1 MGNVK
6 RSMLYCMSSLAIIMT
21 IIATFSLVHTREV
34 HAAAASGVTREIP
47 SAGTSSFA
55 AASTGADGLQWPE
68 FVGQSGNGPGPAPGS
83 IVNRSQSQPHGNGA
97 SVNGSQKA
105 KSSPELNVSFDG
117 LNHRQQRL
125 ANGGNQFSL
134 EPPDQGLC
142 VGNGFVMEIIND
154 VTRVYDAN
162 GNALQG
168 VTDLNTFFGYPAAFQ
183 RPGGPFGQFVT
194 DPSCLFDKATQ
205 RWYAD
210 VLTIDVYPTSD
221 PAHHIFG
228 GDFTGTNHLDLAVSQ
243 TGNPTGVW
251 KIYRV
256 PVQDDGS
263 AGTPNHGCTGIP
275 PYGQRTLPTNP
286 NACLGDYPHLG
297 ADANGVYLTTNEYSF
312 FGNDFHGAQLYAFSK
327 AALAAGASS
336 VDVTQIDTHGMDNGN
351 SGFTLWPAVATGQ
364 QQDAQGGTEYFLS
377 SNAADEAHGNGT
389 AVGPRTST
397 QLLVWRLTNTRSLS
411 GDEPEAE
418 LSHGYLHVGRYS
430 TPPAAEQKVGSVPLV
445 GCLND
450 PTCSTFL
457 TGIVDPFVESESPLD
472 SNDTRMQQVTYANGV
487 LTGALDTALV
497 DANGHT
503 KAGIEWFVVRPNGED
518 GARLVSQG
526 YFGVTNNNV
535 TYPAITMNASGRGV
549 MAFTL
554 VGNDHYPSAAFTSFS
569 VSGTGPL
576 QVAAEG
582 VGPSDGFSGTFIF
595 NFPNPPRPRWGD
607 YGAAVVD
614 GNSFWIA
621 SEYIGQTCT
630 LAQYEGAPFGGTG
643 AFGSCGGT
651 RTSLANWDTRISH
664 VSAGG
669 DGGGDGGGNN

>member
-1 MGNVK
+1 LFRYRLVT
-6 RSMLYCMSSLAIIMT
+6 SSAVLAILGSA
-21 IIATFSLVHTREV
+21 IAIVPATP
-34 HAAAASGVTREIP
+34 AAAAGGTRLISAAGVTSIR
-47 SAGTSSFA
+47 GTSL
-55 AASTGADGLQWPE
+55 GADVLSKNEIRGGAGEAGGLAPAGPNPPAAGSADRSASKQN
-68 FVGQSGNGPGPAPGS
+68 GDQASSGERDTSAHGGS
-83 IVNRSQSQPHGNGA
+83 V
-97 SVNGSQKA
+97 
-105 KSSPELNVSFDG
+105 LNLIRSFDG

-125 ANGGNQFSL
+125 ANGTNQFSL

-154 VTRVYDAN
+154 VTRVYDAS
-162 GNALQG
+162 GNPLSG

-183 RPGGPFGQFVT
+183 RPAGPFGQFVT

-210 VLTIDVYPTSD
+210 VLTIEVFPDT
-221 PAHHIFG
+221 G
-228 GDFTGTNHLDLAVSQ
+228 NFTGQNHLDLAVSNGPSPLGLW
-243 TGNPTGVW
+243 TV
-251 KIYRV
+251 YRTDV
-256 PVQDDGS
+256 TDDGTF
-263 AGTPNHGCTGIP
+263 GTPNHGCTTGP
-275 PYGQRTLPTNP
+275 ARQTPTHP

-297 ADANGVYLTTNEYSF
+297 ADANGIYLTTNEYAF
-312 FGNDFHGAQLYAFSK
+312 FGPEFHGAQVYAYSK
-327 AALAAGASS
+327 RALAQHAAT
-336 VDVTQIDTHGMDNGN
+336 VDVTQIDTHGMDRGN

-364 QQDAQGGTEYFLS
+364 QQNAQGGTEYFLS

-389 AVGPRTST
+389 AVGPRTSN
-397 QLLVWRLTNTRSLS
+397 QLLVWRLTNTRSLN
-411 GDEPEAE
+411 GDEPELD
-418 LSHGYLHVGRYS
+418 LSHGYLRVGRYS
-430 TPPAAEQKVGSVPLV
+430 TPPPSEQKVGSVPLV
-445 GCLND
+445 DCLNNTD
-450 PTCSTFL
+450 CSTFL
-457 TGIVDPFVESESPLD
+457 TGIPDPFVESESPLD

-535 TYPAITMNASGRGV
+535 TYPAITMNANGRGV

-554 VGNDHYPSAAFTSFS
+554 VGNNHYPSAAFTSFS
-569 VSGTGPL
+569 ASGTGPL

-582 VGPSDGFSGTFIF
+582 VGPANGFSGTFF
-595 NFPNPPRPRWGD
+595 YNFPNPPRPRWGD

-630 LAQYEGAPFGGTG
+630 LAQYEGAAFGGTG

-664 VSAGG
+664 ISAGDG
-669 DGGGDGGGNN
+669 GGGDGGGGNN

>member
-1 MGNVK
+1 LFRYRLVT
-6 RSMLYCMSSLAIIMT
+6 SSAVLAILGSA
-21 IIATFSLVHTREV
+21 IAIVPATP
-34 HAAAASGVTREIP
+34 AAAAGGTRQIAAGGVTSIR
-47 SAGTSSFA
+47 GTSLGADVLSKTEIRGGA
-55 AASTGADGLQWPE
+55 GAAGGLAPAGPKAPTAGSVDRSASKQNGDQAASGERDTSAHG
-68 FVGQSGNGPGPAPGS
+68 GS
-83 IVNRSQSQPHGNGA
+83 A
-97 SVNGSQKA
+97 
-105 KSSPELNVSFDG
+105 LNLITSFNG

-142 VGNGFVMEIIND
+142 VGNGYVMEIIND
-154 VTRVYDAN
+154 VMNVYDAS
-162 GNALQG
+162 GNSLKG
-168 VTDLNTFFGYPAAFQ
+168 VTDLNTFFGYSAQFNRTTGAQ
-183 RPGGPFGQFVT
+183 GPFVT

-210 VLTIDVYPTSD
+210 VLTLEVYPDT
-221 PAHHIFG
+221 G
-228 GDFTGTNHLDLAVSQ
+228 NFTGQNHLDIAVSQ
-243 TGNPTGVW
+243 GSSPLGLWT
-251 KIYRV
+251 IYRTDV
-256 PVQDDGS
+256 TDDGTN
-263 AGTPNHGCTGIP
+263 GTPNHGCTTGPTRQP
-275 PYGQRTLPTNP
+275 PTHPFG
-286 NACLGDYPHLG
+286 CIGDYPHLG
-297 ADANGVYLTTNEYSF
+297 ADANGIYLTTNEYAL
-312 FGNDFHGAQLYAFSK
+312 FGPEFHGAQVYAYSK
-327 AALAAGASS
+327 RALAQHAAT
-336 VDVTQIDTHGMDNGN
+336 VDVTQIDTHGMDKGN

-364 QQDAQGGTEYFLS
+364 QQNAQGGTEYFLS

-397 QLLVWRLTNTRSLS
+397 QLLVWNLTNTRSLN
-411 GDEPEAE
+411 GDEPELE

-430 TPPAAEQKVGSVPLV
+430 TPPPSEQKVGSTPLV
-445 GCLND
+445 DCLNNA
-450 PTCSTFL
+450 PCSTFL
-457 TGIVDPFVESESPLD
+457 TGIVDPFHESESPLD
-472 SNDTRMQQVTYANGV
+472 SNDTRMQQVTYANGL

-535 TYPAITMNASGRGV
+535 NYPAITMNANGRGV

-554 VGNDHYPSAAFTSFS
+554 VGNNHYPSAAFTSFS
-569 VSGTGPL
+569 ASGTGPL

-582 VGPSDGFSGTFIF
+582 VGPQDGFTGTFIY

-669 DGGGDGGGNN
+669 DGGGGGGDNN

>member
-1 MGNVK
+1 MFRQRLVT
-6 RSMLYCMSSLAIIMT
+6 SSAVLSILGSAIAIVP
-21 IIATFSLVHTREV
+21 ATP
-34 HAAAASGVTREIP
+34 AAAAGGTRQIAAGGVTSIRGTNLGSDVLSWPEIRGGGESGGLAP
-47 SAGTSSFA
+47 AGPNPPVAGSADRS
-55 AASTGADGLQWPE
+55 ASKQNGDQAGSGERDTGARG
-68 FVGQSGNGPGPAPGS
+68 GGPLS
-83 IVNRSQSQPHGNGA
+83 LIRSFN
-97 SVNGSQKA
+97 
-105 KSSPELNVSFDG
+105 G

-125 ANGGNQFSL
+125 ANGANQFSL

-142 VGNGFVMEIIND
+142 VGNGYVMEIIND
-154 VTRVYDAN
+154 VMNVYDAS
-162 GNALQG
+162 GNSRKG
-168 VTDLNTFFGYPAAFQ
+168 VTDLNTFFGYPAQIVRATGTF
-183 RPGGPFGQFVT
+183 GPFVT
-194 DPSCLFDKATQ
+194 DPSCIYDRATN

-210 VLTIDVYPTSD
+210 VLTIDVYPNSD
-221 PAHHIFG
+221 PANHIRG

-243 TGNPTGVW
+243 TSSPLGNWT
-251 KIYRV
+251 IYRL

-263 AGTPNHGCTGIP
+263 HGTPNHGCRGIP
-275 PYGQRTLPTNP
+275 PYGQPTLPTNP

-312 FGNDFHGAQLYAFSK
+312 FGNDFHGAQVYAFRK
-327 AALAAGASS
+327 AALAAGAST
-336 VDVTQIDTHGMDNGN
+336 VGVTQIDTHGMDKGN

-364 QQDAQGGTEYFLS
+364 QQNAQGGTEYFLS

-397 QLLVWRLTNTRSLS
+397 QLLVWKLTNTRSLNS
-411 GDEPEAE
+411 DEPEPQ
-418 LSHGYLHVGRYS
+418 LSHSYLRVGRYS
-430 TPPAAEQKVGSVPLV
+430 MPPASEQKAGSVPLV
-445 GCLND
+445 DCLND
-450 PTCSTFL
+450 VDCATFL
-457 TGIVDPFVESESPLD
+457 NGEPDPFHESESKLD
-472 SNDTRMQQVTYANGV
+472 SNDTRMQQVTYANGL

-497 DANGHT
+497 DANGHV
-503 KAGIEWFVVRPNGED
+503 KAGIEWFVVRPSGED

-535 TYPAITMNASGRGV
+535 NYPAIAVNSDGQGI

-554 VGNDHYPSAAFTSFS
+554 VGNNHYPSAAFTSFS
-569 VSGTGPL
+569 ASGTGPL

-582 VGPSDGFSGTFIF
+582 VGPSDGFTGTFYY

-630 LAQYEGAPFGGTG
+630 LAQYESTP
-643 AFGSCGGT
+643 FGSCGGT
-651 RTSLANWDTRISH
+651 RTSLANWYTRISH

-669 DGGGDGGGNN
+669 RGGDNN